1 MAGGGRVFTR
11 QPTQDGNF
19 RTGELFEVEQATG
32 IVTLNADLFN
42 PSGLS
47 ELSLGGVVLG
57 GTEVVIRE
65 FSTDETMSKLTLT
78 KKFPTQKAIVHWK

>member
-1 MAGGGRVFTR
+1 MAGGGRVFHTL
-11 QPTQDGNF
+11 QLTQDGNF

-42 PSGLS
+42 LSGLS

-65 FSTDETMSKLTLT
+65 FSTDETMSC
-78 KKFPTQKAIVHWK
+78 

>member
-1 MAGGGRVFTR
+1 MAGGGRVFYTS
-11 QPTQDGNF
+11 TDQDGNF

-42 PSGLS
+42 LSGLS

-65 FSTDETMSKLTLT
+65 FSTDETMSANSVSYTHLRAHET
-78 KKFPTQKAIVHWK
+78 